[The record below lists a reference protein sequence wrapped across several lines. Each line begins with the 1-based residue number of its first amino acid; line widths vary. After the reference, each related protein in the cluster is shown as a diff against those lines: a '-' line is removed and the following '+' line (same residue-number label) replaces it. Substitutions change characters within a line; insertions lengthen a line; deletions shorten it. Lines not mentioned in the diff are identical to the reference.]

1 MISTQAVMAITILK
15 RTLCCTLLTVGSP
28 VFWPPAR
35 ARRAKF
41 RRARAIPRDG
51 MPCRDYG
58 AGFPNFNFLVFLS
71 EIK

>member
-1 MISTQAVMAITILK
+1 MAITILK

-28 VFWPPAR
+28 VFLAAPR

-58 AGFPNFNFLVFLS
+58 ASLPDFNFFVFLF